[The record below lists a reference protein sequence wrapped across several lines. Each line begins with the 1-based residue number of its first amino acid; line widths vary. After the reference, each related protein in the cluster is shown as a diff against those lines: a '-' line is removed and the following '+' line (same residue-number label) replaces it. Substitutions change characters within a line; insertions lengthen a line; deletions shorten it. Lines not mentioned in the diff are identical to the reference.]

1 MPIPLALL
9 SPLTS
14 TLAGVLFT
22 SLWQGT
28 LLVLLVA
35 LGLRLLPGLTAAA
48 RAAIWAAVLVLVLV
62 LILVPILGHPSL
74 ASAARSSA
82 SSHTLHVP
90 FGFSVGL
97 VTLWA
102 VASLFRLSQL
112 AVSAVQLWIILRGA
126 QPLASTPAITAL
138 LRAAS
143 RRPQLCVSAKVHRP
157 SVAGFLRPRLVLP
170 ADLIVSLNEAELTQ
184 IVLHELEHLR
194 RGDDCVNLLQQL
206 ALVVLPL
213 HPALPWLNRR
223 LALEREL
230 ACDDAVLATTG
241 ARKAY
246 AACLA
251 HVAERS
257 LLRRGLSLALS
268 VLGSQRRADLDNQR
282 RGAFGNRR
290 RGAEL
295 TARVERILRRPERTF
310 TGKRLRLAT
319 GLLLAGTTAT
329 AGLLAHGPEFVSFG
343 PADLSSGAVVV
354 GSRLNGLQGNDRLPV
369 VANLLTAPNA
379 LQVNMRGNR
388 GHAMLLKAV
397 MPAPPR
403 LSSDARFVPRNAV
416 VHATLRRRA
425 RRISVPISMPRVLLT
440 DRQRPA
446 LGGATAWGS
455 RRVPVLFTRRLGSV
469 LVETQQVWYAA
480 VPFRDGWLVI
490 QL

>member
-1 MPIPLALL
+1 MPIHLPLL
-9 SPLTS
+9 SPLTAN
-14 TLAGVLFT
+14 LAEVLFA

-35 LGLRLLPGLTAAA
+35 LGLRLLPGLPAAA
-48 RAAIWAAVLVLVLV
+48 RAAIWAAVLVLVLA
-62 LILVPILGHPSL
+62 LILVPILGHPPL

-82 SSHTLHVP
+82 SGHTLHVP
-90 FGFSVGL
+90 FGLSVGL
-97 VTLWA
+97 VTLWV

-112 AVSAVQLWIILRGA
+112 AVGAVQLWIILREA

-157 SVAGFLRPRLVLP
+157 SVAGFLRPRLLLP
-170 ADLIVSLNEAELTQ
+170 ADLLVSLNEAELTQ

-194 RGDDCVNLLQQL
+194 RGDDWVNLLQQL

-268 VLGSQRRADLDNQR
+268 VLGSQRRAALDNQR
-282 RGAFGNRR
+282 RGALGNRR
-290 RGAEL
+290 HGAEL

-310 TGKRLRLAT
+310 KGNRLRLAT
-319 GLLLAGTTAT
+319 GLLLAGTTAM

-343 PADLSSGAVVV
+343 PADVSTGAVVV
-354 GSRLNGLQGNDRLPV
+354 GSRSNSLQDRGRLPLLATLLNTAPDASQGNMKG
-369 VANLLTAPNA
+369 
-379 LQVNMRGNR
+379 NM
-388 GHAMLLKAV
+388 GHAMLLRAV
-397 MPAPPR
+397 MPAPLR
-403 LSSDARFVPRNAV
+403 LSGARFVPRNAV
-416 VHATLRRRA
+416 VHVTLRHRA
-425 RRISVPISMPRVLLT
+425 RQISAPFSTPRVLLT

-446 LGGATAWGS
+446 LGGATALEL
-455 RRVPVLFTRRLGSV
+455 RRVPALFTRRLGPV

-480 VPFRDGWLVI
+480 VPFRDGWLVV